1 METKSR
7 YEVIADLEK
16 QKRQLIQDK
25 ASLGDVIFAK
35 ERSIRELKRQ
45 LEDAEDELKQYKE
58 SIKEKQETA
67 DLLIT
72 SVEDAL
78 RRFDIQKKE
87 HS

>member
-25 ASLGDVIFAK
+25 ASLRDGLIMR
-35 ERSIRELKRQ
+35 ERQIKELKRQ
-45 LEDAEDELKQYKE
+45 LEDAQEALTQYKE
-58 SIKEKQETA
+58 SIKDKKETA
-67 DLLIT
+67 DLLIK

-78 RRFDIQKKE
+78 KRFEIQKK
-87 HS
+87 